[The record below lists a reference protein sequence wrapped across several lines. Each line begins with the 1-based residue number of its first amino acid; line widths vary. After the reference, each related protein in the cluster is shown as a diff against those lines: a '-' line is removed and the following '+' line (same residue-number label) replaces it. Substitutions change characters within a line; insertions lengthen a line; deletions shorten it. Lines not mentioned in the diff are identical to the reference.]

1 MIKFFRDVEV
11 VAIFYILTGVT
22 VNAIGIGINAVV
34 LPTVLISNGLS
45 SFFIGLSA
53 TTEIASSI
61 IASFFVSRIVS
72 HFKKTNA
79 ALIFASLYALSVLT
93 MFYYK
98 NYGLWLF
105 FVAVNGTCWFSLI
118 VIRNSWMNHL
128 LENKNRSVIL
138 ALATTLFCTGYGIG
152 SLIVKTLGAQNYLSA
167 MLAAFFIFFSAL
179 ILLFAK
185 KTEPKTIDSVR
196 IGFKAFFKHDPRA
209 TMGRFFIDFMAG
221 CIIFLSVAFGVK
233 IGLTPENAGLLISA
247 FMLSGFCDLY
257 AGFMVKKYDRY
268 KMIRAGFIS
277 CLTMITLAWIFHENY
292 ILLWFSYFFFGASTA
307 LTFISS
313 LTIINETF
321 EKEKLTAANAT
332 LMSVGSTAYLISCFT
347 CGILME
353 IFSFYGF
360 FITII
365 FGGLSYL
372 TFEYFYEKNKT
383 RS

>member
-1 MIKFFRDVEV
+1 MIKYFRDDKF
-11 VAIFYILTGVT
+11 VAIFSILAGVT

-45 SFFIGLSA
+45 SFYIGFSA
-53 TTEIASSI
+53 STEIAFSI
-61 IASFFVSRIVS
+61 IASFFVSKVVS
-72 HFKKTNA
+72 KFKKTRA
-79 ALIFASLYALSVLT
+79 ALMFAGFYALSILT
-93 MFYYK
+93 MYFYK
-98 NYGLWLF
+98 NYGLWLL
-105 FVAVNGTCWFSLI
+105 FVAINGTCWFSLI

-128 LENKNRSVIL
+128 LDNKNRSVIL
-138 ALATTLFCTGYGIG
+138 ALATTLFCTGYGTG
-152 SLIVKTLGAQNYLSA
+152 SLIVKFLGAQNYLSV
-167 MLAAFFIFFSAL
+167 MLSGLLIFSSAL

-185 KTEPKTIDSVR
+185 KTEPQKIDSQR

-209 TMGRFFIDFMAG
+209 TMARFFIDFMAG
-221 CIIFLSVAFGVK
+221 CIIFLTVAFGVK
-233 IGLTPENAGLLISA
+233 IGHTPENSGLLISA

-268 KMIRAGFIS
+268 KMIKAGFIS
-277 CLTMITLAWIFHENY
+277 CITMISLAWIFHENY
-292 ILLWFSYFFFGASTA
+292 ILLWISYFLFGASTA
-307 LTFISS
+307 LAFISS
-313 LTIINETF
+313 LTVINETY

-332 LMSVGSTAYLISCFT
+332 LMSVGSIGFLIASFI

-353 IFSFYGF
+353 IFDFYGF
-360 FITII
+360 FITVI